1 MRGLVFDFTPLS
13 MWTTS
18 AADHV
23 ERRISWYLAL
33 LTFAYAFIVV
43 LWAAE
48 KPFWY
53 DELFTVYLS
62 RLETFEA
69 LWTALKDGVDLN
81 PPFLYLTVKWSQAV
95 FGENHVGTRVPM
107 MIGFWL
113 MSLGLYLF
121 LRQRTPATFALVGA
135 LFPFATNA
143 FSYAFEARSYGIV
156 LGGAGLALAC
166 WQRAGN
172 LSRRKF
178 WLAGLGLSLG
188 LALLTHCYAVLL
200 LFPFFLGEVAR
211 TLNDKRV
218 DWPIWLCL
226 GVASLPVV
234 LYPTLL
240 AAGRPQIDLTPS
252 YVPGL
257 SVVPD
262 FYRYALHPTIPGIA
276 FTVLVG
282 AVLTLWNR
290 SVGVC
295 T

>member
-1 MRGLVFDFTPLS
+1 
-13 MWTTS
+13 MWAES
-18 AADHV
+18 AAETV
-23 ERRISWYLAL
+23 ERRIPWCLAP
-33 LTFAYAFIVV
+33 LTLAYAFIVV

-48 KPFWY
+48 TTFWY

-62 RLETFEA
+62 RLETLDV

-81 PPFLYLTVKWSQAV
+81 PPFLYLAVKWSQAV

-113 MSLGLYLF
+113 MSLSLYLF
-121 LRQRTPATFALVGA
+121 LRQRTTATLALVGA
-135 LFPFATNA
+135 LFPAATNA

-156 LGGAGLALAC
+156 LGGAGLALVC

-172 LSRRKF
+172 LSRRKL
-178 WLAGLGLSLG
+178 WLIGLSLSLG

-200 LFPFFLGEVAR
+200 LFPFFLAELAR

-252 YVPGL
+252 YVPSL
-257 SVVPD
+257 SVIPD
-262 FYRYALHPTIPGIA
+262 SGYALHSRLPHI
-276 FTVLVG
+276 
-282 AVLTLWNR
+282 LWLA
-290 SVGVC
+290 GPPAA
-295 T
+295 